1 MSMNGQG
8 IPELLGSL
16 SHDLILVYDE
26 HSIIREA
33 NALALHILGEQC
45 VGQALPTLFAEM
57 AYDKGMAFLAQAN
70 ALQVGQTSEAWELLL
85 KTVHAGAKLIKMR
98 AGRWQTHH
106 WLLVGMCDSPQLTAL
121 YHEVLEMNSELTNLI
136 RQLSQ
141 EQSRLSSEVSRLLQ
155 TQE

>member
-1 MSMNGQG
+1 MNGHG

-16 SHDLILVYDE
+16 SHDLIMVYDE
-26 HSIIREA
+26 HYVIREA
-33 NALALHILGEQC
+33 NALALHFLGEQC
-45 VGQALPTLFAEM
+45 VGQALPTLFADM

-70 ALQVGQTSEAWELLL
+70 TLQVGQTGEPWELLL
-85 KTVHAGAKLIKMR
+85 NTVHIEPTLIKMR
-98 AGRWQTHH
+98 AGRWQPQS

-141 EQSRLSSEVSRLLQ
+141 EQSRLSGEVSRLLQ